1 MVEDYRTGHNPA
13 MCRLL
18 FLYCSLLFA
27 LPANAWNA
35 AGHRLSAVIAWQ
47 HMAPET
53 RVFVDHALR
62 RHPDHGHWVEKS
74 GTGEAMLVFAE
85 AATWPDN
92 IRHDPRF
99 YDERREAPL
108 TPVPGLPDN
117 ARHSDWHYVDIDT
130 RGKRGNGQLDRQIGV
145 LSQLLRS
152 TERNDEIAWA
162 LPWLAHLIGDLHQPL
177 HAGRVEDRGGNEVV
191 LIDEEK
197 PDRAPVRL
205 HSWWDDLPGPGGLR
219 GKRLI
224 KRAGELIADHLPPP
238 QDKPAQWLEESRQL
252 TDDAYPKR
260 QREGKLLA
268 DRGFKDAASE
278 IATGRIIA
286 AGYRLARQLD
296 DIRAARVSRGTR

>member
-1 MVEDYRTGHNPA
+1 MKYLFSGLVCLALLSQPAQAWSRKGHVA
-13 MCRLL
+13 
-18 FLYCSLLFA
+18 
-27 LPANAWNA
+27 
-35 AGHRLSAVIAWQ
+35 IA
-47 HMAPET
+47 
-53 RVFVDHALR
+53 
-62 RHPDHGHWVEKS
+62 S
-74 GTGEAMLVFAE
+74 IAE
-85 AATWPDN
+85 ANLTPAAQARVKALLKNDLDVFGQVLGRRSLSEIASWADEMRDWVSRPSKVAHSRANPVCRDEPGPCKNGNCVDQN
-92 IRHDPRF
+92 IRA
-99 YDERREAPL
+99 YLA
-108 TPVPGLPDN
+108 
-117 ARHSDWHYVDIDT
+117 
-130 RGKRGNGQLDRQIGV
+130 V
-145 LSQLLRS
+145 LKSADS
-152 TERNDEIAWA
+152 TQRERNEA
-162 LPWLAHLIGDLHQPL
+162 LKFIVHLVGDLHQPL